1 MALDSGTEIGFR
13 EGEVMSHVLI
23 PMIEKQVQRT
33 IAGCPPGLH
42 CSGFLALSLFADG
55 IVNIPV
61 GNKTDNTVPKALDLN
76 SLSPELGV
84 YR

>member
-1 MALDSGTEIGFR
+1 
-13 EGEVMSHVLI
+13 MSHVLV

-76 SLSPELGV
+76 SLSPELGSTGSHKSEAGAHLQNTLKN
-84 YR
+84 